1 MKSET
6 LTVQQLFQDRRQ
18 YCVPF
23 YQRAYVWTQ
32 RNQWSALLEDIL
44 EKAQSRLSGTKP
56 TPHFLGAVVL
66 EPQPK
71 KGLFGVDSIHIIDG
85 QQRLTTLQYVLAS
98 IRLALRATDLSNLEP
113 LISSCLKN
121 SNEDT
126 MRNKE
131 VERFKLWPTFRDQT
145 HFIQSFN
152 VENIDD
158 IRNVFSDSFTQH
170 GTLRK
175 HFNHP
180 PSLEAL
186 CFFTEAFIKWIKI
199 ENHSPRENAVA
210 LIEAVL
216 TDLKL
221 VSIFLEAED
230 DAQIIF
236 ETLNGRGAELHATDL
251 IRN

>member
-1 MKSET
+1 MVSSTGGYPREST
-6 LTVQQLFQDRRQ
+6 IPARVQTNS
-18 YCVPF
+18 PF
-23 YQRAYVWTQ
+23 PWC
-32 RNQWSALLEDIL
+32 
-44 EKAQSRLSGTKP
+44 SGTG
-56 TPHFLGAVVL
+56 TST
-66 EPQPK
+66 K

-186 CFFTEAFIKWIKI
+186 CF
-199 ENHSPRENAVA
+199 
-210 LIEAVL
+210 L
-216 TDLKL
+216 LKPL
-221 VSIFLEAED
+221 
-230 DAQIIF
+230 
-236 ETLNGRGAELHATDL
+236 
-251 IRN
+251 